1 MEVIRAEN
9 LSFSYGEIP
18 VLRSASFSVQSGEF
32 VELIGSNGAGK
43 STLFRLV
50 LGLLPPSGGSV
61 RLFGADP
68 RTGSRSRA
76 GYVPQSAARTGGFP
90 ATAAEAVVSGLAHEV
105 GLFRLPKREHRK
117 RAMEALRTV
126 GMEAFSGR
134 LLGSL
139 SGGQRQRV
147 MLARVLAAE
156 PELLLLDEPT
166 AGVDEEGARS
176 FYDLLRRLNRER
188 GITVVM
194 ATHDV
199 ERAAR
204 YASCVLRLSGGRIRR
219 LDERGTGHV

>member
-18 VLRSASFSVQSGEF
+18 VLRSASFSVEGGEF

-43 STLFRLV
+43 STLFRLI
-50 LGLLPPSGGSV
+50 LGLLPPSDGSV

-68 RTGSRSRA
+68 RTGDRSRA
-76 GYVPQSAARTGGFP
+76 GYVPQSASRTGGFP
-90 ATAAEAVVSGLAHEV
+90 ATAAEAVTSGLAHEV
-105 GLFRLPKREHRK
+105 GLFRLPKKEHRE
-117 RAMEALRTV
+117 RAMKALRTV
-126 GMEAFSGR
+126 GMEGSAGR

-204 YASCVLRLSGGRIRR
+204 YTSCVLRLAGGRVRR
-219 LDERGTGHV
+219 LSERGAGHV

>member
-18 VLRSASFSVQSGEF
+18 VLRSVSFSVGRGEF

-43 STLFRLV
+43 STLLRLI

-61 RLFGADP
+61 LLFGADP
-68 RTGSRSRA
+68 RTGDRSRA

-90 ATAAEAVVSGLAHEV
+90 ATAAEVVGSGLAHEV
-105 GLFRLPKREHRK
+105 GLFHFPKKAHRE
-117 RAMEALRTV
+117 RAMGALRTV
-126 GMEAFSGR
+126 GMEGLAGR

-147 MLARVLAAE
+147 MLARVLVAE

-166 AGVDEEGARS
+166 AGVDEEGAQS

-204 YASCVLRLSGGRIRR
+204 YTSCVLRLSGGRIERR
-219 LDERGTGHV
+219 SERGAGHV